1 MPSVRQLLLVASGG
15 ALGSVL
21 RYLVANVLYPLGRGL
36 PLGTFVIN
44 VTGSLA
50 IGFLGGMW
58 SGEGAG
64 HPGRLLLMVG
74 VLGGYTTFSSFE
86 LETLSLANQGMR
98 LQALGY
104 VLASCLLGFGA
115 VALGMWAGKRV

>member
-1 MPSVRQLLLVASGG
+1 MLSLRQLALVALGG
-15 ALGSVL
+15 ASGSVL
-21 RYLVANVLYPLGRGL
+21 RYVVAHFLTPLGRGL

-50 IGFLGGMW
+50 IGFFGGLW
-58 SGEGAG
+58 SGEAG
-64 HPGRLLLMVG
+64 SHPGRLLVMVG
-74 VLGGYTTFSSFE
+74 LLGGYTTFSSFE

-98 LQALGY
+98 VQAFGY
-104 VLASCLLGFGA
+104 VLASCLVGFAA